1 MHKIRVVIAKPGLDG
16 HDRGAKVIAR
26 ALRDA
31 GMEVIYTGLR
41 QTPEQIVAAAL
52 QEDAQV
58 IGLSILSGAHMHICP
73 RVMEL
78 LREKDLTGVLVV
90 VGGIIPDVDIPKLND
105 IGITGIFLPGTS
117 MQEIVE
123 FIRQHAQPRVELIED
138 ARANQ

>member
-1 MHKIRVVIAKPGLDG
+1 MRKIRVVIAKPGLDG

-52 QEDAQV
+52 QEDADV
-58 IGLSILSGAHMHICP
+58 VGLSILSGAHMHICP

-78 LREKDLTGVLVV
+78 LKERGLSDVLVV
-90 VGGIIPDVDIPKLND
+90 VGGIIPDVDLPRLREM
-105 IGITGIFLPGTS
+105 GITGIFLPGTP
-117 MQEIVE
+117 MQGIIA
-123 FIRQHAQPRVELIED
+123 FINDHVRPRVEQ
-138 ARANQ
+138 A